1 MTKTK
6 KAKDLPKEGSKS
18 AKDQKKLAKKL
29 VLDTPH
35 DAAMAALFGQG
46 LKITFTHVPTGYT
59 VEFPAMVTS
68 FDDSF
73 NAEFQGQKVYGRMD
87 QIAVYTGTTRLVN
100 FGFDII
106 ATTPEEAEQQLER
119 LSRLESFMYPAYD
132 GDGTTGTSTISAAPL
147 MRIKFGNLI
156 QSSNSEGLLG
166 YVNVINTA
174 PNFEHGFVID
184 ASGKMY
190 PKAYSLGVTFN
201 VLHEHELGWYKDGDN
216 WKWRGVK
223 GSQYPYNRSL
233 PEGKVSSDSEPVDEK
248 DSQKTNNQSS
258 KADSGRTAD
267 GSKPKTNAAKDKVTK
282 AKGKKVLNS

>member
-6 KAKDLPKEGSKS
+6 KPSELPKEGSKS
-18 AKDQKKLAKKL
+18 AKDQKKLSRQQ
-29 VLDTPH
+29 VLDTPV
-35 DAAMAALFGQG
+35 DLAMAALFGQG
-46 LKITFTHVPTGYT
+46 LKITFTHVPTSYA
-59 VEFPAMVTS
+59 VDFPAMITS

-87 QIAVYTGTTRLVN
+87 QIAVYTGTTRLLN

-106 ATTPEEAEQQLER
+106 ATTPEEAEGHLER

-156 QSSNSEGLLG
+156 QSSNNEGLLG
-166 YVNVINTA
+166 YVNVINTN

-184 ASGKMY
+184 ESGKMY

-201 VLHEHELGWYKDGDN
+201 VLHEHELGWYKDGDD

-223 GSQYPYNRSL
+223 GSQYPYDRNL
-233 PEGKVSSDSEPVDEK
+233 PDGKRFTEPEPADEK
-248 DSQKTNNQSS
+248 ESQETNNQTN
-258 KADSGRTAD
+258 KANSGRTAD
-267 GSKPKTNAAKDKVTK
+267 GAKPKTSAAKDKVKK
-282 AKGKKVLNS
+282 AKSKKVLNS